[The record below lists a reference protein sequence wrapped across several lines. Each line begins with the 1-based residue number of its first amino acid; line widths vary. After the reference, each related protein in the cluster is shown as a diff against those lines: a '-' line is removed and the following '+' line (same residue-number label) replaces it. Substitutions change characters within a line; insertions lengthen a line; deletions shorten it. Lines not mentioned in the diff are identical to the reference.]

1 MIIEFTSVKK
11 NFGKFPALKGVS
23 FSVPEGSIT
32 GFIGRNGA
40 GKTTTV
46 RTMMGLMNYKGSA
59 RVKGREVKEGYALLR
74 EGIGYMPETFS
85 LYPYLSC
92 KEMIE
97 FNGKFFEKID
107 YDKIKNYAEIFELDL
122 NKRIEFLSK
131 GMKKALSFII
141 AVSTNPE
148 ILILDEPLS
157 GMDPIARNNFLKI
170 LSEECGKNGTTIFYS
185 SHILEDVEKIA
196 DRIVLIHKGKVLLE
210 DELDSIKENYKRI
223 TVVFKN
229 AISKKDI
236 EQINGVKRT
245 EEDGNGFLIITKHN
259 PENILEQLNKLSPSS
274 IGIFDMNL
282 NDVFKEIVG
291 GEK

>member
-11 NFGKFPALKGVS
+11 NFGKFPALKDVS

-59 RVKGREVKEGYALLR
+59 KVKGREVKEGYALLR

-131 GMKKALSFII
+131 GTKKALSFII
-141 AVSTNPE
+141 AVSTNPH

-259 PENILEQLNKLSPSS
+259 PENILEQLNKLKPLS

>member
-1 MIIEFTSVKK
+1 MIIEFKSVKK
-11 NFGKFPALKGVS
+11 NFGKFPALKDVS

-40 GKTTTV
+40 GKTTTM
-46 RTMMGLMNYKGSA
+46 RIIMGLLNYEGSA
-59 RVKGREVKEGYALLR
+59 KLKGREVREGYALLR
-74 EGIGYMPETFS
+74 KEIGYMPETFS

-97 FNGKFFEKID
+97 FNGKFFGKID
-107 YDKIKNYAEIFELDL
+107 YDKIKNYTEIFEIDL
-122 NKRIEFLSK
+122 NKRIESLSK
-131 GMKKALSFII
+131 GTKKALSFII
-141 AVSTNPE
+141 AVSTNPK

-157 GMDPIARNNFLKI
+157 GMDPISRNNFLKI
-170 LSEECGKNGTTIFYS
+170 LSEECGKNGATIFYS

-196 DRIVLIHKGKVLLE
+196 DRIVFIHKGKILLE
-210 DELDSIKENYKRI
+210 DELDTIKENYKRI
-223 TVVFKN
+223 AVVFNN

-236 EQINGVKRT
+236 ERIDGVKKI

-259 PENILEQLNKLSPSS
+259 PENILEEISKLKPLS
-274 IGIFDMNL
+274 IGMFDMNL
-282 NDVFKEIVG
+282 NDVFNEIVG